1 MGKCTTSW
9 TFDLRVPG
17 LFQPQRTLPIST
29 TEDLADFNYRG
40 PHWFQLQRTS
50 LISTTEDLTD
60 FNYRGPRWFQLQRTL
75 LTSTTEDLTD
85 FNYRGPLISTTED
98 LIDFN
103 YRGPRWFQLQRTSL
117 ISTTENGPHWF
128 QPQRTVLTYFNYRGP
143 DWFQLQSISDFNYRV
158 PLWFQLFVRL
168 VISVTLVGPSP
179 LDDWSCGW
187 SVFGVTVSTNCPAR
201 WSCSAGI
208 DSPCFL
214 FWPGASDLIVRP
226 TNCSSCYIGAIA
238 VLTKDGLAVTLC

>member
-17 LFQPQRTLPIST
+17 LFQPQRTLPILATEDLIDFNYSGRSLIST
-29 TEDLADFNYRG
+29 TEDLIHFNYKG

-50 LISTTEDLTD
+50 LISTTKDLTD
-60 FNYRGPRWFQLQRTL
+60 FNYRGPC
-75 LTSTTEDLTD
+75 
-85 FNYRGPLISTTED
+85 
-98 LIDFN
+98 
-103 YRGPRWFQLQRTSL
+103 WFQLQRTSL

-143 DWFQLQSISDFNYRV
+143 DRFQLQSISDFNYRV